1 MIQGDIMDSLQLSHA
16 PSAAGDTDRRPCY
29 SRGSLNWYGDDGR
42 G

>member
-1 MIQGDIMDSLQLSHA
+1 MMQARIMVGLRVSGA
-16 PSAAGDTDRRPCY
+16 PSRAGDMDCWPCY

>member
-1 MIQGDIMDSLQLSHA
+1 MLARIMVGLRVSGA
-16 PSAAGDTDRRPCY
+16 PSRAGDMDCWPCY